1 VINRIDQVFKKKKKI
16 LSIYFTAGFPNL
28 DDTSK
33 IIENL
38 QNSGVDIIEIGL
50 PFSDP
55 LADGPTIQESSTT
68 ALKNGMN
75 TSLLFKQIKN
85 IRSKISIPLIIMGYF
100 NPILQYGVEK
110 FCIDSKISGIDGLII
125 PDLPIDIYNSS
136 YKNIFESQDLYNIFL
151 ITPQTSIDRI
161 LKIDEIS
168 KGFIYMVSDSS
179 ITGAKNIIDNNQK
192 EYFLRIKKMNLKN
205 PTIVGFGISNSK
217 TFKLA
222 TDYSDGAIIGSAFI
236 SFIKEHGTKK
246 ISSFIKSIR

>member
-1 VINRIDQVFKKKKKI
+1 MNRIDQVFDKKKKI

-28 DDTSK
+28 DDTTK

-55 LADGPTIQESSTT
+55 LADGPTIQESSTS

-125 PDLPIDIYNSS
+125 PDLPIDIYASS
-136 YKNIFESQDLYNIFL
+136 YKNIFESHNLYNIFL
-151 ITPQTSIDRI
+151 ITPQTSTDRI
-161 LKIDEIS
+161 LKIDKIS

-179 ITGAKNIIDNNQK
+179 ITGAKNIIDNSQK
-192 EYFLRIKKMNLKN
+192 EYFLRIKKMNLNN
-205 PTIVGFGISNSK
+205 PTIVGFGISNSE

-222 TDYSDGAIIGSAFI
+222 TNYSDGAIIGSAFI
-236 SFIKEHGTKK
+236 SHVKENGIKK

>member
-1 VINRIDQVFKKKKKI
+1 MNRIDQVFDKKKKI

-28 DDTSK
+28 EDTTE

-55 LADGPTIQESSTT
+55 LADGPTIQESSTA

-85 IRSKISIPLIIMGYF
+85 IRSKISIPIIIMGYF

-110 FCIDSKISGIDGLII
+110 FCLDSKISGIDGLII
-125 PDLPIDIYNSS
+125 PDLPIDIYTSS
-136 YKNIFESQDLYNIFL
+136 YKNIFESQNLYNIFL

-161 LKIDEIS
+161 LKIDKIS

-179 ITGAKNIIDNNQK
+179 ITGAKNIIDKSQK
-192 EYFLRIKKMNLKN
+192 EYFLRIKKMNLNN
-205 PTIVGFGISNSK
+205 PTIVGFGISNSE

-222 TDYSDGAIIGSAFI
+222 TNYSDGAIIGSAFI
-236 SFIKEHGTKK
+236 SHIKEKGIKK

>member
-1 VINRIDQVFKKKKKI
+1 MNRIDQVFDKKKKI

-28 DDTSK
+28 DDTTK

-55 LADGPTIQESSTT
+55 LADGPTIQESSTA

-110 FCIDSKISGIDGLII
+110 FCLDSKISGIDGLII
-125 PDLPIDIYNSS
+125 PDLPIDIYTST
-136 YKNIFESQDLYNIFL
+136 YKNIFESHNLYNIFL

-161 LKIDEIS
+161 LKIDKIS

-179 ITGAKNIIDNNQK
+179 ITGAKNIIDKSQK
-192 EYFLRIKKMNLKN
+192 EYFLRIKKMNLNN
-205 PTIVGFGISNSK
+205 PTIVGFGISNSE

-222 TDYSDGAIIGSAFI
+222 TNYSDGAIIGSAFI
-236 SFIKEHGTKK
+236 SHVKVNGIKK

>member
-1 VINRIDQVFKKKKKI
+1 MNRIDQVFDKKKKI

-28 DDTSK
+28 DDTTK

-55 LADGPTIQESSTT
+55 LADGPTIQESSTA

-110 FCIDSKISGIDGLII
+110 FCLHSKISGIDGLII
-125 PDLPIDIYNSS
+125 PDLPIDIYTST
-136 YKNIFESQDLYNIFL
+136 YKNIFESHNLYNIFL
-151 ITPQTSIDRI
+151 ITPQTSTDRI
-161 LKIDEIS
+161 LKIDKIS

-179 ITGAKNIIDNNQK
+179 ITGAKNIIDKSQK
-192 EYFLRIKKMNLKN
+192 EYFLRIKKMNLNN
-205 PTIVGFGISNSK
+205 PTIVGFGISNSE

-222 TDYSDGAIIGSAFI
+222 TNYSDGAIIGSAFI
-236 SFIKEHGTKK
+236 SHVKVNGIKK

>member
-1 VINRIDQVFKKKKKI
+1 
-16 LSIYFTAGFPNL
+16 
-28 DDTSK
+28 
-33 IIENL
+33 
-38 QNSGVDIIEIGL
+38 
-50 PFSDP
+50 
-55 LADGPTIQESSTT
+55 
-68 ALKNGMN
+68 
-75 TSLLFKQIKN
+75 
-85 IRSKISIPLIIMGYF
+85 MGYF

-125 PDLPIDIYNSS
+125 PDLPIDIYTSS
-136 YKNIFESQDLYNIFL
+136 YKNIFESQNLYNIFL

-161 LKIDEIS
+161 LKIDKIS

-179 ITGAKNIIDNNQK
+179 ITGAKKIIDNSQK

-222 TDYSDGAIIGSAFI
+222 TNYSDGAIIGSAFI
-236 SFIKEHGTKK
+236 SYIKENGIKK